1 MVYVNVCFVSC
12 ESIDL
17 LTLTRQAEPKVVGE
31 EIIFEVSLQIV
42 VVDLVL
48 GVILD
53 CDVIQQK

>member
-1 MVYVNVCFVSC
+1 MVYVNVCLVSC

-48 GVILD
+48 GVIFGL
-53 CDVIQQK
+53 

>member
-1 MVYVNVCFVSC
+1 MVYVNVCLVSC

>member
-1 MVYVNVCFVSC
+1 MVYANVCLVSC

>member
-1 MVYVNVCFVSC
+1 
-12 ESIDL
+12 
-17 LTLTRQAEPKVVGE
+17 LTRQAEPKVVGE